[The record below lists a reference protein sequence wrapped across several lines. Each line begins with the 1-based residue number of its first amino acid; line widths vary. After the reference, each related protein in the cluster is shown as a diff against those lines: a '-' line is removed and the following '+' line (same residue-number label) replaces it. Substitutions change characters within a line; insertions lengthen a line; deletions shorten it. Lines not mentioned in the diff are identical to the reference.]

1 MKGFRLSCVA
11 YRLAAALAVAVAV
24 GLCGAKQLAP
34 TVLAQF
40 SMHLSVGLTNSS

>member
-11 YRLAAALAVAVAV
+11 YRLLVAV

-34 TVLAQF
+34 TVRAQF
-40 SMHLSVGLTNSS
+40 SMQLSVGLTNSS